1 MNRQQKE
8 LVVQL
13 LRERFLQS
21 PASFIVG
28 YKGLTVNQLQE
39 LRSKLRQRGGA
50 LKVAKARLMKLA
62 VGDLEDSQVLTPYL
76 KDQIGIVFTKDKSP
90 ANIAKVLND
99 FAKDH
104 EALRLVGGTVEGS
117 FVDQST
123 IGRIA
128 SLPSKEVLL
137 AQLCGTLKAPITRLV
152 TVLDMQ
158 IVQLPLVLKQIAAKK
173 K

>member
-13 LRERFLQS
+13 LRERFSHS

-28 YKGLTVNQLQE
+28 YKGLTVNQLQQ
-39 LRSKLRQRGGA
+39 LRSALRTRGAA

-62 VGDLEDSQVLTPYL
+62 VGDLEDSQALTPYL
-76 KDQIGIVFTKDKSP
+76 KDQIGIVFVSDKSP
-90 ANIAKVLND
+90 TGVAKVLND

-104 EALRLVGGTVEGS
+104 EALRLVGGTIEGA
-117 FVDQST
+117 FVDQSA

-137 AQLCGTLKAPITRLV
+137 AQLCGTLQAPISRMV
-152 TVLDMQ
+152 FVLSMQ
-158 IVQLPLVLKQIAAKK
+158 LAQLPMVLRQIAEKK